1 MQNSCFGVNEMAAW
15 QPPGKNCGRC
25 GCPECSGFTELLNSG
40 KKVLTDC
47 PFYRP
52 ETEPHLR
59 NIAGDAEYKDTDIIG
74 NSLDFILHALP
85 GEPSARKVVQP
96 FRPDLVEK
104 WNIIPGDIV
113 LGRPE
118 GAGCPVQHVLSVIDA
133 DPVTGVLTTHVVSPL
148 IARDPKT
155 DVKDVKAY
163 NMIAFEGIAETKR
176 NPPVFG
182 MRQRFLPGYCMMH
195 LGHTGVVNMV
205 LKKPSGI
212 HIRVED
218 III

>member
-1 MQNSCFGVNEMAAW
+1 MSGW

-25 GCPECSGFTELLNSG
+25 GCSECSEFTELLKSG

-47 PFYRP
+47 PFYIP
-52 ETEPHLR
+52 GTEPHLR
-59 NIAGDAEYKDTDIIG
+59 NIGRDTEYKDTDIVG
-74 NSLDFILHALP
+74 NYLDFILHALP

-148 IARDPKT
+148 IARDPKAY
-155 DVKDVKAY
+155 VKDVKAY

-205 LKKPSGI
+205 LKKPSGT